1 MLAVSWRS
9 VLMCC
14 IMRHI
19 VLQMLCGLLLGM
31 FHTVAQCAAGAPPP
45 GATAPACPEI
55 VYATNPHYPPYDWS
69 VGDAAY
75 AGATIELLEMAA
87 PEGVRLRP
95 VVLPWKRALLLAG
108 EGKIDLLA
116 SLRITPERSQYLRFT
131 SHRAFPNPI
140 VAFVRE
146 DRRFPYEKW
155 DDLKDKTGGVSLG
168 DTFGGGFDAY
178 MRAQLHVEE
187 APSMEE
193 NFRKLDSGRIDYFV
207 TSLYAGQAYQ
217 ATHRR
222 AHPVVALSP
231 PISEQDI
238 HFGVSLRSPCLP
250 LLERLS
256 ARLEELDA
264 QGVPEQLLRKYLR
277 HYAEY
282 PPADHE

>member
-1 MLAVSWRS
+1 MRRIALQV
-9 VLMCC
+9 CC
-14 IMRHI
+14 
-19 VLQMLCGLLLGM
+19 CLLLGM
-31 FHTVAQCAAGAPPP
+31 LHSVAQGAALASPP
-45 GATAPACPEI
+45 GSAAPACPEI

-69 VGDAAY
+69 VGDAAF

-108 EGKIDLLA
+108 EGRIDLLA

-146 DRRFPYEKW
+146 DRRFPYAKW
-155 DDLKDKTGGVSLG
+155 DDLKDKTGGVSSG

-178 MRAQLHVEE
+178 MREQLHVEE

-193 NFRKLDSGRIDYFV
+193 NFHKLDSGRIDYFV

-222 AHPVVALSP
+222 AHPVIALSP

-264 QGVPEQLLRKYLR
+264 QGVPEKLLRKYLR

>member
-1 MLAVSWRS
+1 
-9 VLMCC
+9 
-14 IMRHI
+14 MRNI
-19 VLQMLCGLLLGM
+19 ALQMLCGLLLGI
-31 FHTVAQCAAGAPPP
+31 FHTAAQRAAGASPPDS
-45 GATAPACPEI
+45 AVPACQEI

-75 AGATIELLEMAA
+75 DGATIELLEMAA
-87 PEGVRLRP
+87 PEGVRLKP
-95 VVLPWKRALLLAG
+95 VVLPWKRAMLLAG
-108 EGKIDLLA
+108 EGRIDLLA

-140 VAFVRE
+140 VAFIRE

-178 MRAQLHVEE
+178 LRAHLRVEE

-217 ATHRR
+217 ATHRP
-222 AHPVVALSP
+222 AHSVVALSP

-238 HFGVSLRSPCLP
+238 HFGFSQRSPCLP
-250 LLERLS
+250 LLDRLS

-264 QGVPEQLLRKYLR
+264 QGVPEQLLRRYSRK
-277 HYAEY
+277 YAEHH
-282 PPADHE
+282 PCDHE

>member
-1 MLAVSWRS
+1 MKNIA
-9 VLMCC
+9 
-14 IMRHI
+14 
-19 VLQMLCGLLLGM
+19 LQMFCCLLLGI
-31 FHTVAQCAAGAPPP
+31 FHAVAQCAAEATPPD
-45 GATAPACPEI
+45 ADAPACQEL

-69 VGDAAY
+69 IGEATY

-87 PEGVRLRP
+87 PEGVRLKP

-140 VAFVRE
+140 VAFVRA

-155 DDLKDKTGGVSLG
+155 DDLRDKTGGVSLG

-217 ATHRR
+217 ATHRF

-238 HFGVSLRSPCLP
+238 HFGFSLRSPCLP

-264 QGVPEQLLRKYLR
+264 QGVPERLLRKYLR
-277 HYAEY
+277 HYAEH